1 MSLLYHI
8 FMLKFNNKNIR
19 KQCEIRSKLIT
30 KNTRATSFDVCQRQL
45 LYLLLTL
52 NVISYSCVFID
63 IDDIEYINTGCVRS
77 SFDDDTEHYDTFF

>member
-8 FMLKFNNKNIR
+8 FMLKFNNKNTP

-30 KNTRATSFDVCQRQL
+30 KNTRATSFDACQRQL

-52 NVISYSCVFID
+52 NVISCSCVFID
-63 IDDIEYINTGCVRS
+63 IDDLEYVNTSWVRS
-77 SFDDDTEHYDTFF
+77 SSDDNTEHYDTFF